1 MIYELEITWRTIRR
15 EGFGSLFN
23 KISIYLRQLAKGMVF
38 MLRPLPVNLPPAQ
51 MVDFDLTAGDNF
63 LQTCQVRSEILEL
76 TSLFAERR
84 PKTVVE
90 IGTAHGG
97 TLFLWCRLA
106 PPDATIVSLD
116 LPGGIHGGGYP
127 YWKSFIY
134 RRFPIGSQRLHLLRG
149 DSHKP
154 EMFARLKSIL
164 PGDGKVDFL
173 FIDGDHTYEGV
184 KQDFEMYSGL
194 VRPGGLI
201 VFHDICKHPDRVKCD
216 VDRFWQEVKNERRAR
231 EFVHDINQGT
241 CGIGVIE
248 V

>member
-1 MIYELEITWRTIRR
+1 MIYEIEIAWRTLQR
-15 EGFGSLFN
+15 EGAGSLFT
-23 KISIYLRQLAKGMVF
+23 KIGIYFRQIAFGVSFFLRQLPQNKQPEQ
-38 MLRPLPVNLPPAQ
+38 L
-51 MVDFDLTAGDNF
+51 VDFVLNDAKAC
-63 LQTCQVRSEILEL
+63 LQMCQVRSEINQLADL
-76 TSLFAERR
+76 VAKLQ

-106 PPDATIVSLD
+106 HPEATIVSID

-134 RRFPIGSQRLHLLRG
+134 RKFPVAAQKLHLLRG
-149 DSHKP
+149 DSHQP
-154 EMFARLKSIL
+154 EMLAQLKNKLSAN
-164 PGDGKVDFL
+164 GKIDFL
-173 FIDGDHTYEGV
+173 FIDGDHTYAGV
-184 KQDFEMYSGL
+184 KSDFEMYAGL

-201 VFHDICKHPDRVKCD
+201 VFHDICLHPASMHCH
-216 VDRFWQEVKNERRAR
+216 VDRFWQEIKNSYRTR
-231 EFVHDINQGT
+231 EFIQDLKQGS